1 MQKEI
6 EIGKQ
11 KIYYTLRQSKRA
23 RRARLTINCEGNLVV
38 TLPHFF
44 FFGES
49 AAEKFIQEKAAWV
62 LRNLNYFKKNQG
74 QYLFRSSRREFL
86 KYKEIARA
94 KAREKINY
102 FNAFY
107 QFSLGKISIRN
118 QKTRW
123 GSCSRQGN
131 LNFNYK
137 IALLPEKLADYIIVH
152 ELCHLKEF
160 NHSANFWNLV
170 SKTVPDYKI
179 LRKKIKGK

>member
-6 EIGKQ
+6 AIGNQ
-11 KIYYTLRQSKRA
+11 KIHYTLRQSRRA
-23 RRARLTINCEGNLVV
+23 KRARLTVNCEGNLVV

-49 AAEKFIQEKAAWV
+49 AAEKFIQAKAAWV
-62 LRNLNYFKKNQG
+62 LRTLNYFAKHRG
-74 QYLFRSSRREFL
+74 QYFFRSSRREFI
-86 KYKEIARA
+86 KYKEIARTRA
-94 KAREKINY
+94 LERINY
-102 FNAFY
+102 FNTFY
-107 QFSLGKISIRN
+107 HFPVGKISIRN

-137 IALLPEKLADYIIVH
+137 IALLPEKVADYIIVH

-160 NHSANFWNLV
+160 NHSADFWNLV
-170 SKTVPDYKI
+170 SKTVPDYKT
-179 LRKKIKGK
+179 LRKKIRGK